1 MKFLNINTIKSIKAF
16 FFYVLVIFSSTVL
29 TSVSIESSNIYS
41 AKEKPEFIVKL
52 HTVPFIDQDFIGFKE
67 FLGFFESGSDYNKIN
82 RFGYLGKYQFGKGTL
97 KIYGVSD
104 LNNFIKSP
112 ELQERV
118 FLMNVKRNKWIL
130 RREIKKYSNI
140 FLGDLYISESGILAA
155 AHLCGPGNVKKFL
168 RNKASKD
175 FNKKDANGTSISDY
189 IRIFK
194 NYDLENINQE
204 RRPKI
209 NQ

>member
-16 FFYVLVIFSSTVL
+16 FFYLLVIFSSTVF
-29 TSVSIESSNIYS
+29 TSVPIDSSYIYS
-41 AKEKPEFIVKL
+41 AKEKPEFIAKH
-52 HTVPFIDQDFIGFKE
+52 HTVPFIEKDFIGFKE

-104 LNNFIKSP
+104 LNNFIKNP
-112 ELQERV
+112 ELQEKV

-155 AHLCGPGNVKKFL
+155 AHLSGPGNVKKFL

-194 NYDLENINQE
+194 NYNLGNINQE

>member
-1 MKFLNINTIKSIKAF
+1 MKVLNINTIKSIKAS
-16 FFYVLVIFSSTVL
+16 FFYMLVIFSSTVL
-29 TSVSIESSNIYS
+29 TSVSIDSTNIYS

-52 HTVPFIDQDFIGFKE
+52 HTVPFIDKDFIGFKE

-112 ELQERV
+112 ELQEKV

-155 AHLCGPGNVKKFL
+155 AHLSGPGNVKKFL

-194 NYDLENINQE
+194 NYNLGNINQE

>member
-16 FFYVLVIFSSTVL
+16 FFYVLVIFSSTVF
-29 TSVSIESSNIYS
+29 TSVPIDSSYIYS
-41 AKEKPEFIVKL
+41 AKEKSEFTAKP
-52 HTVPFIDQDFIGFKE
+52 HTVPFIEKDFIGFKE

-155 AHLCGPGNVKKFL
+155 AHLSGPGNVKKFL

>member
-1 MKFLNINTIKSIKAF
+1 MKFLNIHTIKSIKVS
-16 FFYVLVIFSSTVL
+16 FFYMLVIFSSTVL
-29 TSVSIESSNIYS
+29 TSVSIDSSNIYS
-41 AKEKPEFIVKL
+41 AKEKPEFIAKL
-52 HTVPFIDQDFIGFKE
+52 HTVPYIENDFIGFKE

-112 ELQERV
+112 ELQEKV

-155 AHLCGPGNVKKFL
+155 AHLSGPGNVKKFL

-194 NYDLENINQE
+194 NYNLGDINQE

>member
-1 MKFLNINTIKSIKAF
+1 MKVLNINTIKSIKAS
-16 FFYVLVIFSSTVL
+16 FFYMLVIFASTVL
-29 TSVSIESSNIYS
+29 TSVSIDSSNIYS

-52 HTVPFIDQDFIGFKE
+52 HTVPFIDKDFIGFKE

-82 RFGYLGKYQFGKGTL
+82 RFGYLGKYQFGKETL

-155 AHLCGPGNVKKFL
+155 AHLSGPGNVKKFL

>member
-1 MKFLNINTIKSIKAF
+1 MKVLNINTIKSIKAS
-16 FFYVLVIFSSTVL
+16 FFYMLVIFSSTVL
-29 TSVSIESSNIYS
+29 TSVSIDSSNIYS

-52 HTVPFIDQDFIGFKE
+52 HTVPFIEKDFIGFKE
-67 FLGFFESGSDYNKIN
+67 ILGFFESGSDYSKIN

-155 AHLCGPGNVKKFL
+155 AHLSGPGNVKKFL

-194 NYDLENINQE
+194 NYNLGNINQE

>member
-1 MKFLNINTIKSIKAF
+1 MKVLNINTIKSIKAS
-16 FFYVLVIFSSTVL
+16 FFYMLVIFASTVL
-29 TSVSIESSNIYS
+29 TSVSIDSSNIYS

-52 HTVPFIDQDFIGFKE
+52 HTVPFIDKDFIGFKE

-155 AHLCGPGNVKKFL
+155 AHLSGPGNVKKFL

>member
-1 MKFLNINTIKSIKAF
+1 MKVLNINTVKNIKTF
-16 FFYVLVIFSSTVL
+16 FLYVLVIFSSTVFTNAL
-29 TSVSIESSNIYS
+29 SDSPAIYTV
-41 AKEKPEFIVKL
+41 KEKPEFIVKF
-52 HTVPFIDQDFIGFKE
+52 HSVPFIDRDFIGFKE

-97 KIYGVSD
+97 KIYGVND
-104 LNNFIKSP
+104 LNNFIKNP
-112 ELQERV
+112 ELQEKV

-155 AHLCGPGNVKKFL
+155 AHLSGPGNVKKFL

-194 NYDLENINQE
+194 NYNLKNVNQE

>member
-1 MKFLNINTIKSIKAF
+1 MKVLNINTIKSIKAS
-16 FFYVLVIFSSTVL
+16 FFYMLVIFASTVL
-29 TSVSIESSNIYS
+29 TSVSIDSSNIYS

-52 HTVPFIDQDFIGFKE
+52 HTVPFIEKDFIGFKE

-112 ELQERV
+112 ELQEKV

-155 AHLCGPGNVKKFL
+155 AHLSGPGNVKKFL

-194 NYDLENINQE
+194 NYNLENINQE

>member
-1 MKFLNINTIKSIKAF
+1 MKVLNINTIKSIKAS
-16 FFYVLVIFSSTVL
+16 FFYMLVIFSSTVL
-29 TSVSIESSNIYS
+29 TSVSIDSSNIYS

-52 HTVPFIDQDFIGFKE
+52 HTVPFIEKDFIGFKE

-155 AHLCGPGNVKKFL
+155 AHLSGPGNVKKFL

-194 NYDLENINQE
+194 NYNLGNINQE

>member
-1 MKFLNINTIKSIKAF
+1 MKVLNINTIKSIKAS
-16 FFYVLVIFSSTVL
+16 FFYMLVIFASTVL
-29 TSVSIESSNIYS
+29 TSVSIDSSNIYS

-52 HTVPFIDQDFIGFKE
+52 HTVPFIDKDFIGFKE

-155 AHLCGPGNVKKFL
+155 AHLSGPGNVKKFL

-194 NYDLENINQE
+194 NYNLENINQE

>member
-1 MKFLNINTIKSIKAF
+1 MKVLNINTIKSIKAS
-16 FFYVLVIFSSTVL
+16 FFYMLVIFASTVL
-29 TSVSIESSNIYS
+29 TSVSIDSSNIYS

-52 HTVPFIDQDFIGFKE
+52 HTVPFIDKDFIGFKE

-155 AHLCGPGNVKKFL
+155 AHLSGPGNVKKFL

-194 NYDLENINQE
+194 NYDLENINEE

>member
-1 MKFLNINTIKSIKAF
+1 MKVLNINTIKSIKAS
-16 FFYVLVIFSSTVL
+16 FFYMLVIFSSTVL
-29 TSVSIESSNIYS
+29 TSVSIDSSNIYS

-52 HTVPFIDQDFIGFKE
+52 HTVPFIDKDFIGFKE
-67 FLGFFESGSDYNKIN
+67 FLGFFESGSDYDKIN

-155 AHLCGPGNVKKFL
+155 AHLSGPGNVKKFL
-168 RNKASKD
+168 RNKASRD

-194 NYDLENINQE
+194 NYNLGDINQE

>member
-1 MKFLNINTIKSIKAF
+1 MKVLNINTIKSIKAS
-16 FFYVLVIFSSTVL
+16 FFYMLVIFSSTVL
-29 TSVSIESSNIYS
+29 TSVSIDSSNIYS

-52 HTVPFIDQDFIGFKE
+52 HTVPFIDKDFIGFKE

-155 AHLCGPGNVKKFL
+155 AHLSGPGNVKKFL

-194 NYDLENINQE
+194 NYNLENINQE

>member
-1 MKFLNINTIKSIKAF
+1 MKVLNINTIKSIKAT
-16 FFYVLVIFSSTVL
+16 FFYMLVIFSSTVL
-29 TSVSIESSNIYS
+29 TSVSIDSSNIYS

-52 HTVPFIDQDFIGFKE
+52 HTVPFIDKDFIGFKE

-112 ELQERV
+112 ELQEKI

-155 AHLCGPGNVKKFL
+155 AHLSGPGNVKKFL

-194 NYDLENINQE
+194 NYNLGNINQE

>member
-1 MKFLNINTIKSIKAF
+1 MKVLNINTIKSIKAS
-16 FFYVLVIFSSTVL
+16 FFYMLVIFASTVL
-29 TSVSIESSNIYS
+29 TSVSIDSSNIYS

-52 HTVPFIDQDFIGFKE
+52 HTVPFIEKDFIGFKE

-112 ELQERV
+112 ELQDRV
-118 FLMNVKRNKWIL
+118 FLMYVKRNKWIL

-155 AHLCGPGNVKKFL
+155 AHLSGPGNVKKFL

>member
-1 MKFLNINTIKSIKAF
+1 MKFLNINTIKSIIAF

-29 TSVSIESSNIYS
+29 TSVPIDSPYIYS
-41 AKEKPEFIVKL
+41 AKEKPEFIVEP
-52 HTVPFIDQDFIGFKE
+52 HTVPFIEKNFIGFKE

-112 ELQERV
+112 ELQEKV

-155 AHLCGPGNVKKFL
+155 AHLSGPGNVKKFL

-194 NYDLENINQE
+194 NYNLGNINQE

>member
-1 MKFLNINTIKSIKAF
+1 MKGLNINTIKSIKAS
-16 FFYVLVIFSSTVL
+16 FFYMLVIFSSTVL
-29 TSVSIESSNIYS
+29 TSVSIDSSNIYS

-52 HTVPFIDQDFIGFKE
+52 HTVPFIDKDFIGFKE

-155 AHLCGPGNVKKFL
+155 AHLSGPGNVKKFL

>member
-1 MKFLNINTIKSIKAF
+1 MKVLNINTIKSIKAS
-16 FFYVLVIFSSTVL
+16 FFYMLVIFSSTVL
-29 TSVSIESSNIYS
+29 TSVSIDSSNIYS

-52 HTVPFIDQDFIGFKE
+52 HTVPFIDKDFIGFKE

-97 KIYGVSD
+97 KIYGVTD

-112 ELQERV
+112 ELQEKV

-155 AHLCGPGNVKKFL
+155 AHLSGPGNVKKFL

>member
-1 MKFLNINTIKSIKAF
+1 MKVLNINTIKSIKAS
-16 FFYVLVIFSSTVL
+16 FFYMLVIFSSTVL
-29 TSVSIESSNIYS
+29 TSVSIDSTNIYS

-52 HTVPFIDQDFIGFKE
+52 HTVPFIDKDFIGFKE

-155 AHLCGPGNVKKFL
+155 AHLSGPGNVKKFL

-194 NYDLENINQE
+194 NYNLGDINQE

>member
-1 MKFLNINTIKSIKAF
+1 MKVLNINTIKSIKAS
-16 FFYVLVIFSSTVL
+16 FFYMLVIFSSTVL

-52 HTVPFIDQDFIGFKE
+52 HTVPFIEKDFIGFKE

-155 AHLCGPGNVKKFL
+155 AHLSGPGNVKKFL

>member
-1 MKFLNINTIKSIKAF
+1 MKTLNINIIKSIKAF
-16 FFYVLVIFSSTVL
+16 FFYALVIFSSTVFTNAL
-29 TSVSIESSNIYS
+29 SDPPAIYS
-41 AKEKPEFIVKL
+41 AKEKPEFIFNL
-52 HTVPFIDQDFIGFKE
+52 HTVPFIDRDFIGFKE
-67 FLGFFESGSDYNKIN
+67 FLGFFESGSDYTKIN

-97 KIYGVSD
+97 KIYGVND
-104 LNNFIKSP
+104 LNDFIKNP
-112 ELQERV
+112 KIQEKV
-118 FLMNVKRNKWIL
+118 FLMNIKRNKWIL
-130 RREIKKYSNI
+130 RREIKKYSNT

-155 AHLCGPGNVKKFL
+155 AHLSGPGNVKKFL

-189 IRIFK
+189 LRIFK
-194 NYDLENINQE
+194 NYNLRNINQE

>member
-1 MKFLNINTIKSIKAF
+1 MKLLNINTIKSIRAF
-16 FFYVLVIFSSTVL
+16 FFYVLVIFYSTVF
-29 TSVSIESSNIYS
+29 TSVLSESSYIYS
-41 AKEKPEFIVKL
+41 AKEKSEFTVEI
-52 HTVPFIDQDFIGFKE
+52 HTVPFIDRDFIGFKE

-104 LNNFIKSP
+104 LNNFIDNP
-112 ELQERV
+112 ELQEKV

-155 AHLCGPGNVKKFL
+155 AHLSGPGNVKKFL

-194 NYDLENINQE
+194 NYNLKNINQE
-204 RRPKI
+204 RRPKV

>member
-1 MKFLNINTIKSIKAF
+1 MKFLNINTIKSIRAF

-29 TSVSIESSNIYS
+29 TSVSIDSSNIYS

-52 HTVPFIDQDFIGFKE
+52 HTVPFIDKDFIGFKE
-67 FLGFFESGSDYNKIN
+67 FLGFFESGSDYSKIN

-155 AHLCGPGNVKKFL
+155 AHLSGPGNVKKFL
-168 RNKASKD
+168 RNKASRD

-194 NYDLENINQE
+194 NYNLGDINQE

>member
-1 MKFLNINTIKSIKAF
+1 MKFLNINTIKSIIAF
-16 FFYVLVIFSSTVL
+16 FFYVLVIFFSTGL
-29 TSVSIESSNIYS
+29 TSVPIDSSYIYS
-41 AKEKPEFIVKL
+41 AKEKPEFTVKL
-52 HTVPFIDQDFIGFKE
+52 YTVPFIEKDFIGFKE

-104 LNNFIKSP
+104 LNNFINSP
-112 ELQERV
+112 ELQEKV

-155 AHLCGPGNVKKFL
+155 AHLSGPGNVKKFL

-194 NYDLENINQE
+194 NYNLGNINQE

>member
-1 MKFLNINTIKSIKAF
+1 MKVLNINTIKSIKAS
-16 FFYVLVIFSSTVL
+16 FFYMLVIFSSTVL
-29 TSVSIESSNIYS
+29 TSVSIDSSNIYS

-52 HTVPFIDQDFIGFKE
+52 HTVPFIDKDFIGFKE

-112 ELQERV
+112 ELQEKV

-155 AHLCGPGNVKKFL
+155 AHLSGPGNVKKFL

>member
-1 MKFLNINTIKSIKAF
+1 MKVLNINTIKSIKAS
-16 FFYVLVIFSSTVL
+16 FFYMLVIFSSTVL
-29 TSVSIESSNIYS
+29 TSVSIDSTNIYS

-52 HTVPFIDQDFIGFKE
+52 HTVPFIDKDFIGFKE

-155 AHLCGPGNVKKFL
+155 AHLSGPGNVKKFL

-194 NYDLENINQE
+194 NYNLENINQE

>member
-1 MKFLNINTIKSIKAF
+1 MKVLNINTIKSIKAS
-16 FFYVLVIFSSTVL
+16 FFYMLVIFSSTVL
-29 TSVSIESSNIYS
+29 TSVSIDSSNIYS

-52 HTVPFIDQDFIGFKE
+52 HTVPFIDKDFIGFKE

-97 KIYGVSD
+97 KIYGVTD

-155 AHLCGPGNVKKFL
+155 AHLSGPGNVKKFL

>member
-1 MKFLNINTIKSIKAF
+1 MKVLNINTIKSIKAS
-16 FFYVLVIFSSTVL
+16 FFYMLVIFATTVL
-29 TSVSIESSNIYS
+29 TSVSIDSSSIYS

-52 HTVPFIDQDFIGFKE
+52 HTVPFIDKDFIGFKE

-155 AHLCGPGNVKKFL
+155 AHLSGPGNVKKFL

>member
-1 MKFLNINTIKSIKAF
+1 MKVLNINTIKSIKAS
-16 FFYVLVIFSSTVL
+16 FFYMLVIFSSTVL
-29 TSVSIESSNIYS
+29 TSVSIDSSNIYS

-52 HTVPFIDQDFIGFKE
+52 HTVPFIDKDFIGFKE

-155 AHLCGPGNVKKFL
+155 AHLSGPGNVKKFL

>member
-1 MKFLNINTIKSIKAF
+1 MKVLNINTIKSIKAF
-16 FFYVLVIFSSTVL
+16 FFYMLVIFSSTVL
-29 TSVSIESSNIYS
+29 TSISIDSSNIYS

-52 HTVPFIDQDFIGFKE
+52 HTVPFIDKDFIGFKE

-155 AHLCGPGNVKKFL
+155 AHLSGPGNVKKFL

>member
-1 MKFLNINTIKSIKAF
+1 MKVLNINTIKSIKAS
-16 FFYVLVIFSSTVL
+16 FFYMLVIFASTVP
-29 TSVSIESSNIYS
+29 TSVSIDSSNIYS

-52 HTVPFIDQDFIGFKE
+52 HTVPFIDKDFIGFKE

-155 AHLCGPGNVKKFL
+155 AHLSGPGNVKKFL

-194 NYDLENINQE
+194 NYNLENINQE